1 MRGRSR
7 RESRLGRRLSSKA
20 AAALAFAR
28 IAGAELAI
36 AVWAGALDAAAAARL
51 GGIERHRGDGPS
63 YTNH

>member
-7 RESRLGRRLSSKA
+7 LVRPLGRRRSSKA

-28 IAGAELAI
+28 VTGAELAI
-36 AVWAGALDAAAAARL
+36 AVWAGAFDAAASAGL